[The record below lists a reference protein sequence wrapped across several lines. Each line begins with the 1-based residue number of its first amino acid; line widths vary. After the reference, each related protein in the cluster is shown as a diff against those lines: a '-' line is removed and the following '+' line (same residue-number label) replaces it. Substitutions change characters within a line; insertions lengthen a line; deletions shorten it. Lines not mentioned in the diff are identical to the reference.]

1 MLGHLNMEFDSQKSQ
16 RNSSSK
22 VAIKTI
28 IWSACI
34 WAAFICREFEDLIVY
49 YNCTVKVIKD
59 YFTHKNE
66 FNLLDIWVLNTI
78 IVIGLIGLLK
88 IQLWKIVAILFEVFL
103 DDAQYGTKSFN
114 LDGENIFS
122 IGLITLFYNT
132 VMYSTVLLAQ
142 EYRCVH

>member
-1 MLGHLNMEFDSQKSQ
+1 MLGHLIMECDSQKSH

-22 VAIKTI
+22 EAIKTI

-34 WAAFICREFEDLIVY
+34 WAAFICREFEDFIVY

-66 FNLLDIWVLNTI
+66 FNLLDIWVL
-78 IVIGLIGLLK
+78 K
-88 IQLWKIVAILFEVFL
+88 LWKIVAILFEVFL